1 MVERNAY
8 KPRPP
13 IGFYWRPEV
22 VYMAPEVTPRSRG
35 KGGTIWVP
43 IEFKEKVKALAQRQ
57 GKAEWK
63 VLLDAV
69 ALYETSL
76 RKPRT
81 KEELPVVDKVVWY
94 VQKLAMSIGE
104 LKANPAEENLQ
115 RTLKTIQQIKERL
128 GVDTSILERAVNDYY
143 KLLRGNKKE
152 REDEVEARMEVNM
165 ALKSVLIEIVFR
177 WILKEELPSQSVS
190 QAS

>member
-8 KPRPP
+8 KPQPP
-13 IGFYWRPEV
+13 IETYWK
-22 VYMAPEVTPRSRG
+22 PEVTYMTPEVSGKGKG

-43 IEFKEKVKALAQRQ
+43 TEFKERVKAHAQKQ

-63 VLLDAV
+63 VLLDAL

-76 RKPRT
+76 RKPKA

-104 LKANPAEENLQ
+104 LKASPTEENLMK
-115 RTLKTIQQIKERL
+115 TLKTVSQVKERL
-128 GVDTSILERAVNDYY
+128 GVDTSLLERAVNDYY
-143 KLLRGNKKE
+143 KLLRGNKRE

-165 ALKSVLIEIVFR
+165 ALKSVLIEIVFK
-177 WILKEELPSQSVS
+177 WILKEELPSQSGS

>member
-1 MVERNAY
+1 
-8 KPRPP
+8 
-13 IGFYWRPEV
+13 
-22 VYMAPEVTPRSRG
+22 MAPEVTPRSRG

-43 IEFKEKVKALAQRQ
+43 IEFKERVKALAERQ

-69 ALYETSL
+69 ALYETTL

-81 KEELPVVDKVVWY
+81 KEELPIVDKVVWY

-104 LKANPAEENLQ
+104 LKANPTEENLQ
-115 RTLKTIQQIKERL
+115 RAMKTIQQIKERL
-128 GVDTSILERAVNDYY
+128 GVDTALLERAVNDYY
-143 KLLRGNKKE
+143 RLLRGNKRE

-165 ALKSVLIEIVFR
+165 ALKSVLIEIVFK
-177 WILKEELPSQSVS
+177 WILKEELPSQSES